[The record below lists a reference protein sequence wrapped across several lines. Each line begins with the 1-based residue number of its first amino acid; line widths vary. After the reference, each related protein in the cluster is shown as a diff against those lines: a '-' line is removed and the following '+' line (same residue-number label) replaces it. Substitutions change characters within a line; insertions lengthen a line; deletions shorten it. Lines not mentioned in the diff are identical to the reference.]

1 MISRFKNV
9 LHLTLVKGFVTCE
22 QNIYKQQRL
31 GQGTEGEEESG
42 RPRYAIFGLLT
53 ELAVDKQPANGMK
66 GATRRRYR
74 AVRRIY
80 NNDTSSYK

>member
-31 GQGTEGEEESG
+31 GQGTEGEGGEWATTI
-42 RPRYAIFGLLT
+42 RYLWF
-53 ELAVDKQPANGMK
+53 ANRTGSSQTASERNERCDS
-66 GATRRRYR
+66 AT
-74 AVRRIY
+74 VP
-80 NNDTSSYK
+80 SSKAYLQQ